1 MHVHTYPP
9 LPTHHP
15 DEEVEDNLRL
25 AYRAPPPRS
34 LPPRLEE
41 LLDRI
46 AERSR
51 DLRSAPSRMTR
62 RA

>member
-1 MHVHTYPP
+1 MHVQTYPP

-25 AYRAPPPRS
+25 VYRAPPPRS

-41 LLDRI
+41 LVQLI
-46 AERSR
+46 GERSR
-51 DLRSAPSRMTR
+51 SAASRLSR